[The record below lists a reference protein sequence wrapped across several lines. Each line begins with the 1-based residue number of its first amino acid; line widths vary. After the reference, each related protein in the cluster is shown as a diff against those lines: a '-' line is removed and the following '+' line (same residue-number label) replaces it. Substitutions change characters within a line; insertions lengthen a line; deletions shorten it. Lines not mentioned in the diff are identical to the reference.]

1 MTRFAKL
8 AAPALV
14 AAAIILPTAARADGL
29 VRTLQGAL
37 LGERQRSAVTLA
49 SVAKELQPGVYE
61 VDPRAVMGRR
71 VVFSANGPASQ
82 LVCIGHWAKNACN
95 GILIDTRPQTG
106 GADSGPVQMQVPAPE
121 MPAGQPPGSQSST
134 PSSTPPPTP
143 Q

>member
-1 MTRFAKL
+1 MNRLAKL

-71 VVFSANGPASQ
+71 VVFSANGAASQ
-82 LVCIGHWAKNACN
+82 LVCIGHWSKNACN

-106 GADSGPVQMQVPAPE
+106 GADSAPVPAQMQIPAPE
-121 MPAGQPPGSQSST
+121 MPAPQPSGSQ
-134 PSSTPPPTP
+134 SSTPPPTP

>member
-14 AAAIILPTAARADGL
+14 AAAIVLPTAARADGGL
-29 VRTLQGAL
+29 LRTVQGAL

-71 VVFSANGPASQ
+71 VVFSPGGPAAQ
-82 LVCIGHWAKNACN
+82 LVCIGHWVKNSCN
-95 GILIDTRPQTG
+95 GILVDTRPQTG
-106 GADSGPVQMQVPAPE
+106 GPDAAPVQIPAPV
-121 MPAGQPPGSQSST
+121 MPESQPSA
-134 PSSTPPPTP
+134 PPPTP